1 MSQFLEC
8 TINSANRLCLKAKQR
23 YFETTLYFVKYNYA
37 RFLISNVA
45 FQIVFHITTVLAH
58 GMGQM
63 TTFVVLPH

>member
-37 RFLISNVA
+37 RFL
-45 FQIVFHITTVLAH
+45 VFHITTVLAH